1 MSSPSELGPQ
11 RRTEA
16 EPDFQTR
23 LIAPARRLHDN
34 AVIGADV
41 NDVVVRLL
49 LFNNYILDSTRL
61 LEIPQLVSAFGA
73 DGLIELLQ
81 RGVLQIRCEPLV
93 VGQIG
98 QTTILREDNGLLP
111 PCCYA
116 FRYVK
121 VAKYEDYIHR
131 CLQPLH
137 TIPGL
142 KHKVI
147 LRLKRAIVSSL
158 VRLPAGFFDSIQ
170 GEMTEEFRASPSLL
184 RAAFDLELGRRF
196 GTDVANIPIKFRF
209 DEIGPGDFR
218 VESDLSI
225 NLNISINEVH
235 NIGMAAGFAVAT
247 LVQRLAEMKT
257 FSALTGFSE
266 TDVALAR
273 SKFEFL
279 ARAIIPDVQERRFTR
294 VMQLSGFP
302 DFRLEWNERTVNVH
316 KLLDVRD
323 SDECRVFREWLRST
337 DILSDKQISDLV
349 AGLRAKLG
357 TMANNLSGKAFR
369 FLASS
374 AIAVYGG
381 LPSLIAGFI
390 DSFIV
395 DKVFPKKGIISFVS
409 RQYPSIFEYPKES
422 LLSGEATL
430 VSGINQ
436 RDRQMRS
443 ELTSS
448 ACSVDNLSIKR
459 ADGPVGS
466 GAV

>member
-1 MSSPSELGPQ
+1 MPFPAEIAPQ
-11 RRTEA
+11 SRIDV

-34 AVIGADV
+34 VVIGADV
-41 NDVVVRLL
+41 NDVVVRVL

-98 QTTILREDNGLLP
+98 QTTILREENGLLP

-121 VAKYEDYIHR
+121 VAQYEDYIHR

-142 KHKVI
+142 KHKAI

-158 VRLPAGFFDSIQ
+158 VRVPAGFADSIQ
-170 GEMTEEFRASPSLL
+170 SEMTEQFRASPSLV

-196 GTDVANIPIKFRF
+196 GTEVANIPIKFRF
-209 DEIGPGDFR
+209 DEIGLGDFR
-218 VESDLSI
+218 VESDLAM
-225 NLNISINEVH
+225 NLNVSINEVH

-266 TDVALAR
+266 TDVALAQA
-273 SKFEFL
+273 KFNFL
-279 ARAIIPDVQERRFTR
+279 ARAVIPDMQERRFSR
-294 VMQLSGFP
+294 VMQLCGFP

-323 SDECRVFREWLRST
+323 SDECLVFREWLRST
-337 DILSDKQISDLV
+337 DTRSDKEIQDVI

-357 TMANNLSGKAFR
+357 TMANNASGKVFR
-369 FLASS
+369 FLAS
-374 AIAVYGG
+374 AVIGKYGVF
-381 LPSLIAGFI
+381 PSLITGFI
-390 DSFIV
+390 DSFII
-395 DKVFPKKGIISFVS
+395 DRLFPKKGIISFVS

-430 VSGINQ
+430 VSGVHQ
-436 RDRQMRS
+436 RDKEGQPAGS
-443 ELTSS
+443 INISS
-448 ACSVDNLSIKR
+448 PDSP
-459 ADGPVGS
+459 ADRPQ
-466 GAV
+466 ALHD